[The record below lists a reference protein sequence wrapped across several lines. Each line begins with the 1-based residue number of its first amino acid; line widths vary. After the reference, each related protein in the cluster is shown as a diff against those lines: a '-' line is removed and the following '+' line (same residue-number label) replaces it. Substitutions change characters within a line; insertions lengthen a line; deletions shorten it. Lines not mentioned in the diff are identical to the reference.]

1 MSAVGQ
7 ARAWLRAILQRGR
20 MDREMNEEMRAHIA
34 QAADRYLARGMT
46 KDAAWFAA
54 RQEFGHVG
62 TLQNHGREAR
72 GGLGV
77 ESVFADV
84 RYAIRHFA
92 RTPLSTFTMVL
103 TLALGVG
110 FSSAVFS
117 VLSGIFT
124 RPAPGVPRDDALV
137 KIRGISN
144 TPPFSRAISYPELTA
159 YAAQRD
165 AFESVV
171 GWATSGVVLDLGNQ
185 KEAVRA
191 ASAQFV
197 TPNYFTTLGVRI
209 TQGRA
214 FGETRFG
221 TLNPPELTT
230 VISEA
235 FAAELFGEAQLT
247 IGRQVRVNDVPVTI
261 VGIAPPKF
269 RGAVQSGET
278 RRVWLPLS
286 SWQSIERV
294 DGRLF
299 TDPNAARFEVL
310 GRLRPGVGIDEARA
324 VVRGVA
330 ARTDADAR
338 ALARRN
344 WTGTAD
350 VVPLRGVIDPARYAN
365 ERGPVSVLFSLVAL
379 LILAVCTTTVNSLLV
394 GAAVARRH
402 EVGVR
407 LALGASR
414 TRIVRQLLTEITIV
428 SIAGGALGMWVFGV
442 LGRVSEVAQDGFD
455 VSPNWG
461 TAAFTLAYAVI
472 AAAIAGLS
480 PALHATRAGV
490 SEVLK
495 DSSTGATRKSR
506 LQRTLVVAQIALAQP
521 LMVALAAVTSSVF
534 SEIPTLEN
542 VAVRER
548 LVVAEF
554 NTQVRQ
560 TTNAPD
566 RMPDLVRRLSTIP
579 GVVAVLPVPA
589 SGEYMRLETS
599 QHLANSTSATIA
611 SGYAV
616 PPKYFE
622 SIGVPLVRGRE
633 FVASD
638 TLATVIPVVI
648 NKLLATQLFE
658 ANDPLGRRLRWR
670 HSDNEEPAEYEVVG
684 VVDMTQENT
693 TLGYASDLPPLFA
706 PFKWRGEGRLLIR
719 TSVPAEELIPTI
731 RAVAIEE
738 ARLFP
743 LSRIGTLAGADIQRR
758 ESRMGVFGVGA
769 ALGALVLV
777 LASIGLYAMLSITVG
792 ERRREIGIRVALG
805 AQPRQVVGMFFKSGL
820 RLTLTGLAIGLPF
833 GLAALTLIILQT
845 DATGMSTWRTAALVT
860 LGVVGIGALA
870 SWLPARRAARV
881 DPMDALRAE

>member
-1 MSAVGQ
+1 VSAVGQ

-20 MDREMNEEMRAHIA
+20 MDREMNEEMQAHIA
-34 QAADRYLARGMT
+34 QTADRYMARGLS
-46 KDAAWFAA
+46 KEAAWFAA

-72 GGLGV
+72 GGLRV

-144 TPPFSRAISYPELTA
+144 APPFSRAMSYPELTA
-159 YAAQRD
+159 YSEQRE
-165 AFESVV
+165 AFESVA
-171 GWATSGVVLDLGNQ
+171 GWVTSGVVLDLGNQ
-185 KEAVRA
+185 QEAVRA

-197 TPNYFTTLGVRI
+197 TPNYFATLGVRI

-221 TLNPPELTT
+221 TLNPPELTA

-235 FAAELFGEAQLT
+235 FAGELFGETRLA
-247 IGRQVRVNDVPVTI
+247 IGRQVRVNDAPVTI

-310 GRLRPGVGIDEARA
+310 ARLRPGVGLDEAMA
-324 VVRGVA
+324 MVRGVA
-330 ARTDADAR
+330 ARNDADAR
-338 ALARRN
+338 ALARRT

-365 ERGPVSVLFSLVAL
+365 ERGPVSVLFTMVAL

-414 TRIVRQLLTEITIV
+414 ARIVRQLLTEITIV
-428 SIAGGALGMWVFGV
+428 SIAGGALGMWVFGM

-461 TAAFTLAYAVI
+461 TAAFTLAYAVF
-472 AAAIAGLS
+472 AATLAGLS

-495 DSSTGATRKSR
+495 DNSTGATRKSR
-506 LQRTLVVAQIALAQP
+506 LQRTLVIAQIALAQP
-521 LMVALAAVTSSVF
+521 LLFALAAVTSSVF
-534 SEIPTLEN
+534 SGIPSLEN

-554 NTQVRQ
+554 NTELRR
-560 TTNAPD
+560 TMGAAD
-566 RMPDLVRRLSTIP
+566 RMPDLARRLSTVP
-579 GVVAVLPVPA
+579 GIVAVLPVPA
-589 SGEYMRLETS
+589 SGYDMRLEAPEDSAKRTNA
-599 QHLANSTSATIA
+599 ANA

-616 PPKYFE
+616 PPNYFAAL
-622 SIGVPLVRGRE
+622 GVPLVRGRE
-633 FVASD
+633 FVPND
-638 TLATVIPVVI
+638 TLATVTPVVI
-648 NKLLATQLFE
+648 NKLLASQLFQAGE
-658 ANDPLGRRLRWR
+658 PLGRRLRWR
-670 HSDNEEPAEYEVVG
+670 KSETEEPREYEVVG

-693 TLGYASDLPPLFA
+693 TLGYPSDLPPLFA

-719 TSVPAEELIPTI
+719 TSVPAEGLIPTI
-731 RAVAIEE
+731 RAVALEE

-743 LSRIGTLAGADIQRR
+743 LSRIGTLAQTDVRRR

-769 ALGALVLV
+769 ALGALGLL

-792 ERRREIGIRVALG
+792 ERRREIGVRVALG
-805 AQPRQVVGMFFKSGL
+805 ARPRQVVGMFFRSGL

-833 GLAALTLIILQT
+833 GLAAIMVVT
-845 DATGMSTWRTAALVT
+845 DVTGLSTWRTAALVT